1 MTRRGGG
8 RHVMGSARRSPVQF
22 TEEREPGPARHGTAG
37 YQPTYVQCPA
47 SAGTKLLHDLF
58 PPVIASVSTCGVQD
72 SSDSPAPDTAPSHLS
87 YNSVRLPSVS
97 RPEE

>member
-8 RHVMGSARRSPVQF
+8 RHVMGSVRRGPVQF
-22 TEEREPGPARHGTAG
+22 TEEREPGPAG

-58 PPVIASVSTCGVQD
+58 SPVIASVSTCGVQD
-72 SSDSPAPDTAPSHLS
+72 SSDSAAPDTAPRHLS
-87 YNSVRLPSVS
+87 YNSVRLQSVS
-97 RPEE
+97 CPEK